1 MDPSGHFIISLI
13 VGLSVSFAIGFTAS
27 TISQGIQYGWQN
39 INWGQSVVDGLFSV
53 ASTALA
59 ATGIGAVASI
69 MIGAAM
75 GFGQYAIDSAFHG
88 ESLTWGGAL
97 LAIGLGAIAGG
108 LSGAGASNGKV
119 LADGMSGRAAAGMK
133 AVITTVNRYGMNSA
147 AYKNVM
153 NLYGKAISA
162 SVQNTVNRVFT
173 KSVLKIGGSTIGM
186 PIAQYWGGRL
196 FGLMGI

>member
-1 MDPSGHFIISLI
+1 
-13 VGLSVSFAIGFTAS
+13 
-27 TISQGIQYGWQN
+27 
-39 INWGQSVVDGLFSV
+39 
-53 ASTALA
+53 
-59 ATGIGAVASI
+59 
-69 MIGAAM
+69 
-75 GFGQYAIDSAFHG
+75 
-88 ESLTWGGAL
+88 
-97 LAIGLGAIAGG
+97 
-108 LSGAGASNGKV
+108 
-119 LADGMSGRAAAGMK
+119 
-133 AVITTVNRYGMNSA
+133 MNSA